1 MFQVKAAI
9 RLFIRQTPQARGA
22 FHEDEVLAHAR
33 ARSVGTVRSTVPD
46 GNVSVRFQDGRELY
60 VPHQA
65 LCSNSMNT
73 LRCAEDGELDRS
85 TVRML
90 QAYLNSQAS
99 IKAMDTETKVDGKFG
114 SGTIRNLQIF
124 LCFEQAESPIG
135 SPPLEPNGLCELS
148 TLRLLQSF
156 LSGQPTN
163 IGRSNLCLHAG
174 DSGNLIRR
182 ESKRVKVSRST
193 ACRV

>member
-1 MFQVKAAI
+1 MFQIKAAI
-9 RLFIRQTPQARGA
+9 SLFISQTPAARGA
-22 FHEDEVLAHAR
+22 FREDEVLVHAR
-33 ARSVGTVRSTVPD
+33 ARSVGTVLRTVPD
-46 GNVSVRFQDGRELY
+46 GNVHVRFQDRRELY

-73 LRCAEDGELDRS
+73 LQCAEDGELDRR

-99 IKAMDTETKVDGKFG
+99 IKAMGAETKVDGKFETD
-114 SGTIRNLQIF
+114 TIRNLQIF
-124 LCFEQAESPIG
+124 LCFQQAESTIG
-135 SPPLEPNGLCELS
+135 SPSLEPNGLCELS

-174 DSGNLIRR
+174 DLGNIIRR
-182 ESKRVKVSRST
+182 QSKRVKVSRST
-193 ACRV
+193 VC